1 MVQATTRSRVHA
13 PPRFHIIFMV
23 LALWMIVGVFV
34 DGWAHINIASTKET
48 FFTPWHGVLYSGFAA
63 AVAWGMLPV
72 FRGRRQGVIQA
83 IPYGYGLGFVGLGIF
98 LVGGAGDATWHVVFG
113 IETGIDA
120 LLSPTHLLLLTG
132 GLLAL
137 TAPLRAAWVE
147 VDTTE
152 PSLPELLP
160 AVLSLTLTTAI
171 LAFFLGY
178 AWGVLD
184 PTPSLPVHPAALDE
198 NSPQHFP
205 AERGV
210 AFGIVARIVTTV
222 LLLAPV
228 LFAMRRWRLPFG
240 TTTIL
245 FTTVTALMY
254 FLFYEGA
261 ARVAGFTPVD
271 LGLVGLSAVVAGV
284 AGDVFIRRINAS
296 IERPLTVYAFGGV
309 VALVLWSLNMASIW
323 AARGMGW
330 TPELWSG
337 TVVLCTLAAIGL
349 AVVVAPPGSP
359 HTSRRNP
366 L

>member
-1 MVQATTRSRVHA
+1 MRMTVERRVHA
-13 PPRFHIIFMV
+13 PRRFHVTFML
-23 LALWMIVGVFV
+23 LALWMILGVFV

-72 FRGRRQGVIQA
+72 LRRGHRSLVAA
-83 IPYGYGLGFVGLGIF
+83 IPYGYGLGFIGLAVF
-98 LVGGAGDATWHVVFG
+98 LVGGVGDAIWHTVFG

-120 LLSPTHLLLLTG
+120 LLSPTHILLLTG

-147 VDTTE
+147 VESRE
-152 PSLPELLP
+152 PSLAQLLP
-160 AVLSLTLTTAI
+160 AVLSITLTIAI
-171 LAFFLGY
+171 SAFFLGY

-184 PTPSLPVHPAALDE
+184 PTPSLPVPPAALDE

-222 LLLAPV
+222 LLLAPI
-228 LFAMRRWRLPFG
+228 LLAMRRWRLPFG

-245 FTTVTALMY
+245 FTTVSGLMY
-254 FLFYEGA
+254 FLFSEGA
-261 ARVAGFTPVD
+261 AAVAGFSGAD
-271 LGLVGLSAVVAGV
+271 LGVVALSAMIAGV
-284 AGDVFIRRINAS
+284 SGDLFVRWAS
-296 IERPLTVYAFGGV
+296 VSADRPLTVYAFGGG
-309 VALVLWSLNMASIW
+309 VAFVLWTLNMASIW
-323 AARGMGW
+323 AVRGMGW

-337 TVVLCTLAAIGL
+337 TVLICTLVGVGL
-349 AVVVAPPGSP
+349 ALVAAPPRLPSGA
-359 HTSRRNP
+359 R
-366 L
+366 